1 MSRTRRYFG
10 TLSLALPA
18 EGGGLVHRFYR
29 EYVEGPRGTPTE
41 DLLDVLLDSAR
52 EYYETEDF
60 VVMSWT
66 IHPEVM

>member
-1 MSRTRRYFG
+1 MARTRKYFG

-18 EGGGLVHRFYR
+18 EGGGLVHRFHR
-29 EYVEGPRGTPTE
+29 EYVEGPSGTPTE

-52 EYYETEDF
+52 DQFGTDDF
-60 VVMSWT
+60 IVLSWT

>member
-1 MSRTRRYFG
+1 MGGTRKYFG

-29 EYVEGPRGTPTE
+29 EYVEGPKGTPTE
-41 DLLDVLLDSAR
+41 DLLDVLLESAA
-52 EYYETEDF
+52 EHYETDDF
-60 VVMSWT
+60 VVISWT